1 MAMPSVAGSTD
12 LDSVS
17 DDSCVSVFVSLSVS
31 DGSVS
36 DGSVSDGSVSE
47 ESELAVMEFSSV
59 SDADEPVCDVSGV
72 VCSIVLSDEVP
83 VSSPAA
89 SVAYSGCDK
98 VINNV
103 VTHIKAVVFSNE
115 IGYFIADTSF
125 YNVIITSSI
134 VSLFLFAPI
143 KNDYYS

>member
-1 MAMPSVAGSTD
+1 MPSVAGSAD

-31 DGSVS
+31 VFVS
-36 DGSVSDGSVSE
+36 LSVSDGSVSE
-47 ESELAVMEFSSV
+47 ESELAVMELSSV
-59 SDADEPVCDVSGV
+59 SDVDGPVCDVSGV

-98 VINNV
+98 VTNNV

>member
-1 MAMPSVAGSTD
+1 MAMPSVAGSAD

-36 DGSVSDGSVSE
+36 E

-59 SDADEPVCDVSGV
+59 SDADGPSGV

-98 VINNV
+98 VTNNV